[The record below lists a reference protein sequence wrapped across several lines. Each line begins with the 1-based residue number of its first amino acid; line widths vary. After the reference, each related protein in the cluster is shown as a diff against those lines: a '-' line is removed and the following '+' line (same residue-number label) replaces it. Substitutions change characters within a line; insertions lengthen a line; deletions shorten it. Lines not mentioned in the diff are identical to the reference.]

1 LVKDLMVRL
10 GLDSQK
16 FLLVKTGGMTGRSA
30 CFDEQI
36 DERLRAAAPGAVFG
50 ELAMSPAE
58 AAARLA
64 LRLLPAVGKERKQG
78 GED

>member
-1 LVKDLMVRL
+1 MVKDLTERL

-16 FLLVKTGGMTGRSA
+16 FLLMKTGGMTGRSA
-30 CFDEQI
+30 YFDGQI
-36 DERLRAAAPGAVFG
+36 DEHLRAAAPGAVFG

-64 LRLLPAVGKERKQG
+64 LRLLRALGKERKQG